1 MQFARSTL
9 RMRTKTLR
17 MRTNTALRSPVD
29 RSIDVQLSWLARS
42 LTRQVHTMESSSL
55 STGLDPSSS
64 ASSSIDT
71 TIGSRGAGR
80 RGSRER
86 ATDEPS
92 SSTATAAAS
101 KDDSLTGEDVRVKR
115 EAPVGLWSEE
125 EEDPYVRK
133 PGFAY

>member
-1 MQFARSTL
+1 
-9 RMRTKTLR
+9 
-17 MRTNTALRSPVD
+17 
-29 RSIDVQLSWLARS
+29 
-42 LTRQVHTMESSSL
+42 MESSSL

-115 EAPVGLWSEE
+115 EAPVGFWSEE
-125 EEDPYVRK
+125 EDDPYVRK
-133 PGFAY
+133 SGFAY